1 MPTDF
6 GITVD
11 DKREIAR
18 LIDQGWGMVSLA
30 KRYGVND
37 MSAAIWFYAYRAL
50 GLDGLL
56 NMGSKHKTYGYDTKL
71 AAARACVEDGMSLAE
86 AMAEFGI
93 LSLTSLKRWC
103 RAYRE
108 DGPEALRPKPKGRP
122 KGAANKPKEPESE
135 LERLRAENERLRCAL
150 EVQKRL
156 DALALKKKRQGA
168 RRPR

>member
-1 MPTDF
+1 MPIDF
-6 GITVD
+6 GISPEN
-11 DKREIAR
+11 KLEIAR
-18 LIDQGWGMVSLA
+18 LIDQGWGGKSLS
-30 KRYGVND
+30 KRYGV
-37 MSAAIWFYAYRAL
+37 SRTAASEWTYVYKAF

-56 NMGSKHKTYGYDTKL
+56 NMGSKHRKYDYETKL
-71 AAARACVEDGMSLAE
+71 AAARAHVDDGMSFAMV
-86 AMAEFGI
+86 MAEFGV
-93 LSLTSLKRWC
+93 LSPTSLRKWC
-103 RAYRE
+103 KTYRE

-122 KGAANKPKEPESE
+122 KGSANKPKEPESE